1 MFQGF
6 KKATPY
12 GGARKLR
19 LTQPPVR
26 RSYVSYPKEA
36 REQLFSAVSHVCA
49 IEVFTYQDLSI
60 IQIGSTPCFQL
71 KPFY

>member
-12 GGARKLR
+12 GGARNLR

-26 RSYVSYPKEA
+26 RVSVYMVFCTLRKISGHNGAEFDGDVLSDAKPTLLHA
-36 REQLFSAVSHVCA
+36 FRILTLSAAV
-49 IEVFTYQDLSI
+49 L
-60 IQIGSTPCFQL
+60 
-71 KPFY
+71 